1 MEVSTTTIIITI
13 ITIIIIIMVGISC
26 RHLPRRRPR
35 RHHLLRPRRII
46 MGIVG
51 NWVAVIRGLPFAK
64 LWQTALFLSKTSF
77 LTSWPKTDRVKAIIR
92 NLKITPCFAMANI
105 V

>member
-1 MEVSTTTIIITI
+1 MEVSTTTT
-13 ITIIIIIMVGISC
+13 IIIMVGISC
-26 RHLPRRRPR
+26 RHLPRR
-35 RHHLLRPRRII
+35 HLHLHRLRRII
-46 MGIVG
+46 TGIIG

-77 LTSWPKTDRVKAIIR
+77 LTSWPKMDRVKAIIR

>member
-1 MEVSTTTIIITI
+1 MEASTTIII
-13 ITIIIIIMVGISC
+13 ITVGISC
-26 RHLPRRRPR
+26 RHLPRHLPRRRPR
-35 RHHLLRPRRII
+35 LLLHLHRLRRII
-46 MGIVG
+46 TGIVG

-77 LTSWPKTDRVKAIIR
+77 LTSWPKIDRVKAIIR
-92 NLKITPCFAMANI
+92 NLKITPCFAMAHM

>member
-1 MEVSTTTIIITI
+1 M
-13 ITIIIIIMVGISC
+13 
-26 RHLPRRRPR
+26 R
-35 RHHLLRPRRII
+35 
-46 MGIVG
+46 
-51 NWVAVIRGLPFAK
+51 LPFAK

-77 LTSWPKTDRVKAIIR
+77 VPCWPKADWVKEIIR

>member
-1 MEVSTTTIIITI
+1 MEVSTTTTIIIT
-13 ITIIIIIMVGISC
+13 IIIMVGISC
-26 RHLPRRRPR
+26 RHLLRRRPR
-35 RHHLLRPRRII
+35 RPRRII
-46 MGIVG
+46 TGIVG

-77 LTSWPKTDRVKAIIR
+77 LTSWPKIDRVKAIIR